1 MHPVYDHLV
10 HLLLPWHHPLHQR
23 RLEPQCLRR
32 LRLVHRELLQFLL
45 GHPERWPIQ
54 AYQHLIKC
62 LYHPELQ

>member
-23 RLEPQCLRR
+23 RLEPQYLRR
-32 LRLVHRELLQFLL
+32 LGLVHRELLQFLL
-45 GHPERWPIQ
+45 GHPEQWPIQ